1 MNREGARSMKII
13 EYDRESNGIEIKKR
27 QWQEILKNIS
37 KKVARELERE
47 RIQEEHKEFIQLVN
61 QAKEDW
67 EIAQNYF
74 EEVTDPD
81 LIELAIYKMQAAKV
95 FYMYLLKEAKRRGVS
110 A

>member
-1 MNREGARSMKII
+1 MKMI
-13 EYDRESNGIEIKKR
+13 EYDRESNGIEIRKR

-37 KKVARELERE
+37 RKTAEELEKE
-47 RIQEEHKEFIQLVN
+47 RIQEEHKEFVQLVN

-67 EIAQNYF
+67 KNAQSYF

-81 LIELAIYKMQAAKV
+81 LIELAIYKMEAAKV
-95 FYMYLLKEAKRRGVS
+95 LYMYLLKEAKRRGVT